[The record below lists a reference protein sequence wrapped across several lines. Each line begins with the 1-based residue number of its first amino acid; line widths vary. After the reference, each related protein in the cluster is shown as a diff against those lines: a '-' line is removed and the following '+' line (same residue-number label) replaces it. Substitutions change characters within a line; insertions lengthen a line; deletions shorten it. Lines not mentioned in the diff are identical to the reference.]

1 MPCSMKK
8 QIDVVAAIIVKN
20 NQVFAARRKTGIH
33 LAGYWE
39 LPGGKLEHGETPEQ
53 CLFRELQEELSITT
67 KIGRYIG
74 ESLYD
79 YGTKV
84 IRLIAYQVEHIE
96 GRFQLIEHDE
106 LRWLSVEELE
116 TVEWAPAD
124 IPIVELYSTLI
135 TTQ

>member
-1 MPCSMKK
+1 MKK

-53 CLFRELQEELSITT
+53 CLLRELQEELSITT